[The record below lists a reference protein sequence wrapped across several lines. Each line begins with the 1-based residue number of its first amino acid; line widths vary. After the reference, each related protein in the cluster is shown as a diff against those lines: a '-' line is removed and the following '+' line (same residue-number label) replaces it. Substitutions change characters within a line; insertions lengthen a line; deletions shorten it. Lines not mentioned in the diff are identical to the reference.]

1 MVIFC
6 AVGGRLSLIGAVYG
20 ALLVNLAK
28 TLLSES
34 FPQLWIVFMGALFIG
49 VVLLFP
55 QGLAGIYEDYV
66 RPQVAKLFSRT
77 NQELATWMGFFV
89 CCLIQVILLFTM
101 EHEENPDWSY
111 EKWRDPSLLDDGEA
125 RTLELSVEAVLA
137 EVGTKVVNRVPDRFT
152 KGFLVGCYEI
162 HLDLHLHRRGHVR
175 NVEKDGLSIVEQGGC
190 ANGHCVD
197 LVLRTF

>member
-1 MVIFC
+1 MSPSFVGTVASIEMVIFC

-66 RPQVAKLFSRT
+66 RPQVAKLFSRK
-77 NQELATWMGFFV
+77 QAAADQDKSV
-89 CCLIQVILLFTM
+89 AQ
-101 EHEENPDWSY
+101 
-111 EKWRDPSLLDDGEA
+111 EA
-125 RTLELSVEAVLA
+125 RS
-137 EVGTKVVNRVPDRFT
+137 
-152 KGFLVGCYEI
+152 
-162 HLDLHLHRRGHVR
+162 
-175 NVEKDGLSIVEQGGC
+175 
-190 ANGHCVD
+190 
-197 LVLRTF
+197 

>member
-1 MVIFC
+1 MGQFVLNSRYGKLLIAMRDQEDRVRFSGYDVANIKIFVFALAGVFSALGGAMFALQVGFMSPSFVGTVASIEMVIFC

-66 RPQVAKLFSRT
+66 RPQVAKLFSRKS
-77 NQELATWMGFFV
+77 NAESQGDKAV
-89 CCLIQVILLFTM
+89 AQ
-101 EHEENPDWSY
+101 
-111 EKWRDPSLLDDGEA
+111 EA
-125 RTLELSVEAVLA
+125 R
-137 EVGTKVVNRVPDRFT
+137 
-152 KGFLVGCYEI
+152 
-162 HLDLHLHRRGHVR
+162 
-175 NVEKDGLSIVEQGGC
+175 
-190 ANGHCVD
+190 
-197 LVLRTF
+197 